1 MASDIDLLIV
11 GAGPAGL
18 MLAAWASQYNITAR
32 LIDDKS
38 AKTKG
43 QADGLH
49 SRTLE
54 IIDSFGIV
62 EPFLKQSYKVNEIC
76 SWVSSARN
84 APRAQTLLNDRCVEP
99 RPRQP

>member
-1 MASDIDLLIV
+1 MASEVDLLIV

-18 MLAAWASQYNITAR
+18 MLAAWASQYSITTR
-32 LIDDKS
+32 LIDHKPT
-38 AKTKG
+38 KTKG

-54 IIDSFGIV
+54 IMDSFGVV

-76 SWVSSARN
+76 SWVSSARK
-84 APRAQTLLNDRCVEP
+84 APHANSLE
-99 RPRQP
+99 